1 MREVHKGEN
10 MARLIFCI
18 LIVLCVFPGFLF
30 AQETEVPAEETP
42 ETVKALAPADLTY
55 HSGERRDPFIP
66 LIAVTSGPGSG
77 KKKTPRVLGTL
88 ESYDIPDFKVIA
100 IIKKG
105 EEGFYASLLA
115 PDNKSFVVK
124 EGTVIGLNGGRI
136 TAIDQDRMVVVE
148 YIEDYKGNKV
158 PRQVTLEL
166 YEGGVE

>member
-1 MREVHKGEN
+1 
-10 MARLIFCI
+10 MARLIYC
-18 LIVLCVFPGFLF
+18 LLVVLCVFPGFLF
-30 AQETEVPAEETP
+30 AEEAGVPAEETP
-42 ETVKALAPADLTY
+42 ETVASVEPADLTY
-55 HSGERRDPFIP
+55 DSGDRRDPFIP

-88 ESYDIPDFKVIA
+88 ESYDIPDFKIIA

-105 EEGFYASLLA
+105 DKGFYASLLA

-124 EGTVIGLNGGRI
+124 EGTVIGLNGGKI
-136 TAIDQDRMVVVE
+136 SEIHQDRMIVVE
-148 YIEDYKGNKV
+148 YIEDYKGNNV